1 MTDDDLYLQYFGGR
15 EQNSSSKLSQS
26 DDESENLDIIR
37 HQKSYFDHDAF
48 INNAKT
54 YKRFSILSNNIESI
68 IAKFDT
74 VQS

>member
-37 HQKSYFDHDAF
+37 HSSYFDHDAF